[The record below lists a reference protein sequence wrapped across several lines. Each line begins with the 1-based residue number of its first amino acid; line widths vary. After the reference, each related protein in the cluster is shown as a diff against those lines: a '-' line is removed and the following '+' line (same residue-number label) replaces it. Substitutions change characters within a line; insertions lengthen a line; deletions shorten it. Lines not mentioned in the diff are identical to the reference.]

1 LHAEAVVLLFDGAG
15 DLRGGSCPIKDE
27 TVRINQH
34 IRVREVR
41 LIGHDGAQIGVVPIE
56 QARQM
61 ADEVEL
67 DLVEVAPQASPPV
80 CRIMDFKRLLYEKK
94 RREKE
99 ARKKT
104 RHQELKE
111 IKLRPSTDDHD
122 FDTKMNHAR
131 EFLDK
136 GHKVKLTL
144 QYRGREMAHQ
154 DLGMALFKRVEST
167 LADAAEVEATP
178 SMRGRSQSM
187 VVAPKRLKAAGKAEA

>member
-1 LHAEAVVLLFDGAG
+1 MRCRPSIPRNLT
-15 DLRGGSCPIKDE
+15 GGVCPIKDD
-27 TVRINQH
+27 TVKINHH
-34 IRVREVR
+34 IRAREVR
-41 LIGHDGAQIGVVPIE
+41 LIGHDGSQVGVVPIE
-56 QARQM
+56 QALQM
-61 ADEVEL
+61 AAEVEL

-122 FDTKMNHAR
+122 FDTKMNHAK
-131 EFLDK
+131 EFLEK

-144 QYRGREMAHQ
+144 MYRGREMAHQ
-154 DLGMALFKRVEST
+154 DIGMALLKRAAMT
-167 LADAAEVEATP
+167 LGEVADVEAMP
-178 SMRGRSQSM
+178 SFRGRTQSM
-187 VVAPKRLKAAGKAEA
+187 VVAPKRAKAAAEKRAEA

>member
-1 LHAEAVVLLFDGAG
+1 MLASFCV
-15 DLRGGSCPIKDE
+15 GGIRAIKDE
-27 TVRINQH
+27 TVRINQQ
-34 IRVREVR
+34 IRAREVR
-41 LIGHDGAQIGVVPIE
+41 LISHDGAQVGVVPIE

-61 ADEVEL
+61 AEEVEL
-67 DLVEVAPQASPPV
+67 DLVEVAPQAVPPV

-111 IKLRPSTDDHD
+111 IKLRPNTDDHD
-122 FDTKMNHAR
+122 FQTKMTHAK

-144 QYRGREMAHQ
+144 MYRGREMAHQ
-154 DLGMALFKRVEST
+154 DRGTALLKRAGTELGET
-167 LADAAEVEATP
+167 GEVEAMP
-178 SMRGRSQSM
+178 SMRGKTQSM
-187 VVAPKRLKAAGKAEA
+187 VVAPKRALKSAEKRAE

>member
-1 LHAEAVVLLFDGAG
+1 MSPASSGFRV
-15 DLRGGSCPIKDE
+15 GGICAIRDD
-27 TVRINQH
+27 TVRINQQ
-34 IRVREVR
+34 IRAREVR
-41 LIGHDGAQIGVVPIE
+41 LISHDGAQVGVVSIE

-61 ADEVEL
+61 AEEAEL

-111 IKLRPSTDDHD
+111 IKLRPNTDDHD
-122 FDTKMNHAR
+122 FTTKMNHAR

-144 QYRGREMAHQ
+144 MYRGREMAHQ
-154 DLGMALFKRVEST
+154 DRGIALLKR
-167 LADAAEVEATP
+167 AAGELSENGEVEAMP
-178 SMRGRSQSM
+178 SMRGRTQSM
-187 VVAPKRLKAAGKAEA
+187 VVAPKRAKVVAEKRPE